1 MANIETIRR
10 FITFN
15 EGKRNLVYNDSL
27 GIPTIAVG
35 FNLKRA
41 DAPDKIAALGLSY
54 NDVLAGKQSLTD
66 DQINALLDADIQSAI
81 NKTVKKLYP
90 GFDSI
95 DPARQVILVDL
106 AFNMGPSR
114 LAGFK
119 NTNAAINSGDWEKA
133 ANELKDS
140 RWYTQVGNRAKRNV
154 EALRTGKLPN
164 F

>member
-10 FITFN
+10 YITFN

-27 GIPTIAVG
+27 GIPTIGVG
-35 FNLKRA
+35 FNLRRS
-41 DAPDKIAALGLSY
+41 DAPAKIAALGLSY
-54 NDVLAGKQSLTD
+54 NDVLTGKQSLTD
-66 DQINALLDADIQSAI
+66 DQINLLLDADITSAME
-81 NKTVKKLYP
+81 KTAKKLFP
-90 GFDSI
+90 GFDTI

-119 NTNAAINSGDWEKA
+119 NTIAAINSGNWETA

-140 RWYTQVGNRAKRNV
+140 IWYSQVGNRGVRNV
-154 EALRTGKLPN
+154 EAIRTGKLPA